1 MVISALKKKILIWDT
16 SILCVYVKV
25 PGKETCGSNE
35 NKWDYNR
42 VKNLLEGEYKN
53 ANYILPI
60 ASIIETGNHIT
71 NSKKASNLYDSAKN
85 LSKIIKDV
93 ANANTPWAAFTQ
105 QDSLWSKENLLK
117 LAEEWPREVHV
128 TTIGDY
134 TIKNVA
140 EYYAQFAGKEII
152 IFTADMALKS
162 YEPQNKPLVPRRKK

>member
-25 PGKETCGSNE
+25 PGKETCASNE

-42 VKNLLEGEYKN
+42 VKNLLEGEYK
-53 ANYILPI
+53 
-60 ASIIETGNHIT
+60 
-71 NSKKASNLYDSAKN
+71 
-85 LSKIIKDV
+85 
-93 ANANTPWAAFTQ
+93 NANTPWAAFTQ